1 MGWVKWA
8 VGSSLVVA
16 SLVACGSADDT
27 GGIGA
32 NGDGGTGGDTSTTNP
47 FGGDAGGVDSGNLNE
62 CASSSATPT
71 PIPVNLIFM
80 FDKSGSMG
88 QSSKWTSCA
97 AGLKGFFADPNSKG
111 LNASLQFFGLN
122 PECTSATY
130 QKPAVALS
138 PLPDSKNF
146 ATAITATSPGG
157 GTPTL
162 PAIQGAIAY
171 GQQVAVQHPGEKVAI
186 VLVTDGQP
194 NDCSSSV
201 KNVSAAAK
209 AVAATIP
216 TYVIGVGSAVS
227 NLDTIA
233 AAGGTTKAIIV
244 PTNNPQQIV
253 TDFEKALD
261 AIRGDTLACEYKI
274 PPPPNG
280 DTLDFGKVN
289 VVFTPTNKSPVTLP
303 YSQDCSDPN
312 GWKYDDP
319 KAPTKILL
327 CSGLCNTVQSDKSG
341 KIELVFGCKT
351 NGQVN

>member
-1 MGWVKWA
+1 MGWEKWA
-8 VGSSLVVA
+8 VGGFALA
-16 SLVACGSADDT
+16 CLVACGSDDT
-27 GGIGA
+27 TG
-32 NGDGGTGGDTSTTNP
+32 NGNNDDGGGSDAGSVNP
-47 FGGDAGGVDSGNLNE
+47 FGGDGGALADSGNMNA

-88 QSSKWTSCA
+88 QSSKWVSCA
-97 AGLKGFFADPNSKG
+97 AGLKGFFADPNSQG
-111 LNASLQFFGLN
+111 LNASLQFFGLT
-122 PECTSATY
+122 PECSAGTY
-130 QKPAVALS
+130 QTPAVALS
-138 PLPDSKNF
+138 PLPNSQSFANAIN
-146 ATAITATSPGG
+146 ATAPGG

-171 GQQVAVQHPGEKVAI
+171 GQQVAVQRPGEKVAI

-201 KNVSAAAK
+201 ANVSSAAA
-209 AVAATIP
+209 AVAAKIP
-216 TYVIGVGSAVS
+216 TYVIGVGTAVG

-233 AAGGTTKAIIV
+233 AAGGTTKAVIV

-253 TDFEKALD
+253 TDFENALN
-261 AIRGDTLACEYKI
+261 AIRGATLACEYTI

-289 VVFTPTNKSPVTLP
+289 VVFTPTNASPQTLG

-319 KAPTKILL
+319 NAPTKILL
-327 CSGLCNTVQSDKSG
+327 CSGLCNTVQADKSG

-351 NGQVN
+351 NGSVK